1 MAGFIVSLLAQI
13 GLEDV
18 SGSDLLTKTLNKTT
32 IFYFLPMKNAGLGP
46 GGYLEVMLQQVCEKI
61 HTIKPMIQIKC
72 LGSHCILGH
81 PGSELWCCHCS
92 LVVDQLFPK
101 YTSNEQCAA

>member
-1 MAGFIVSLLAQI
+1 MINV
-13 GLEDV
+13 GLE
-18 SGSDLLTKTLNKTT
+18 
-32 IFYFLPMKNAGLGP
+32 P

-81 PGSELWCCHCS
+81 PGSELWCCHCC
-92 LVVDQLFPK
+92 LVVDRAFSK
-101 YTSNEQCAA
+101 YSPIEEGVARGGGEEQ